1 MSRLPSRVVI
11 LPIRAY
17 QIWHAGRPSPC
28 RFVPSCSQYAIEA
41 IETRGALRG
50 GWLAFRRVSGA
61 VGRTAATASIR
72 FRARPVL
79 FASSIGQI
87 GAPFYHAFA
96 WVLALIYGAIPN
108 YAIAIALLTVLV
120 MIVVFPVTLKGTR
133 GMMKMQLL
141 APELKKIQARHKTSP
156 GASAEEKSEARKALN
171 EEMMALY
178 KENNTSPTGGCLPLF
193 LQMPMFLILYGT
205 IKGLTHKLPSGKLD
219 PLYISHTSKLY
230 ESIIQAKGALRAFGI
245 NLADSVKTHGLS
257 WGGKAPYIFMIL
269 LAVGLQYLQMKQLS
283 GRNPA
288 AQQANPQ
295 MQQMQK
301 IFPLIFAVI
310 YISIPAAV
318 NVYFIVSSLFRV
330 GQQEFMYRH
339 DPELQASLNKLKAR
353 TPASKI
359 LDVKG
364 YPRHRRARSR
374 RFAQESLRQTP
385 SNQVSDASEATVEE
399 HDAPLGI

>member
-1 MSRLPSRVVI
+1 M
-11 LPIRAY
+11 
-17 QIWHAGRPSPC
+17 
-28 RFVPSCSQYAIEA
+28 
-41 IETRGALRG
+41 
-50 GWLAFRRVSGA
+50 
-61 VGRTAATASIR
+61 
-72 FRARPVL
+72 L

-108 YAIAIALLTVLV
+108 YAIAIALLTILV

-156 GASAEEKSEARKALN
+156 GVSAEEKSEARKALN

-205 IKGLTHKLPSGKLD
+205 IKGLTHKTSAGKLD
-219 PLYISHTSKLY
+219 PLYIAHTSRLY
-230 ESIIQAKGALRAFGI
+230 ESIIHANGALRAFGV

-257 WGGKAPYIFMIL
+257 WGGKAPYILMIL

-353 TPASKI
+353 TPATTKV

-364 YPRHRRARSR
+364 VPAPPKGRLAALRSGIS
-374 RFAQESLRQTP
+374 QQTP
-385 SNQVSDASEATVEE
+385 SEP
-399 HDAPLGI
+399 APEPAKPPSKSTTPPRYLTKPAPSPKPRQPRAANNRPRRPR

>member
-1 MSRLPSRVVI
+1 
-11 LPIRAY
+11 
-17 QIWHAGRPSPC
+17 
-28 RFVPSCSQYAIEA
+28 
-41 IETRGALRG
+41 
-50 GWLAFRRVSGA
+50 
-61 VGRTAATASIR
+61 
-72 FRARPVL
+72 VL

-108 YAIAIALLTVLV
+108 YAIAIALLTILV

-141 APELKKIQARHKTSP
+141 APELKKIQARHKASP
-156 GASAEEKSEARKALN
+156 GASPEEKAEARKALN

-257 WGGKAPYIFMIL
+257 WGDKAPYILMIL

-339 DPELQASLNKLKAR
+339 DPELQAALSKLKAR
-353 TPASKI
+353 APTTKVI
-359 LDVKG
+359 DVKG
-364 YPRHRRARSR
+364 VPAQPKGLLATLRSGISQQITSDPVPETPPKPPSKSTTPPRYLTKPPPPPKPRQPRAANNRPRRPR
-374 RFAQESLRQTP
+374 
-385 SNQVSDASEATVEE
+385 
-399 HDAPLGI
+399 

>member
-1 MSRLPSRVVI
+1 
-11 LPIRAY
+11 
-17 QIWHAGRPSPC
+17 
-28 RFVPSCSQYAIEA
+28 
-41 IETRGALRG
+41 
-50 GWLAFRRVSGA
+50 
-61 VGRTAATASIR
+61 
-72 FRARPVL
+72 VL

-108 YAIAIALLTVLV
+108 YAIAIALLTILV

-156 GASAEEKSEARKALN
+156 GASAEEKAEARKALN

-219 PLYISHTSKLY
+219 PLYISHTSRLY
-230 ESIIQAKGALRAFGI
+230 ESIIQAKGALRAFGL
-245 NLADSVKTHGLS
+245 NLADTVKTHGLS
-257 WGGKAPYIFMIL
+257 WGGKAPYILLIL

-353 TPASKI
+353 TPASKVI
-359 LDVKG
+359 DVKG
-364 YPRHRRARSR
+364 VPVQPKGLLATLRSGIT
-374 RFAQESLRQTP
+374 QQTP
-385 SNQVSDASEATVEE
+385 SQQVSETPKPASKSTTPPRYLTKPPPPPKPRQPRA
-399 HDAPLGI
+399 ANNRPRRPR

>member
-1 MSRLPSRVVI
+1 VECF
-11 LPIRAY
+11 A
-17 QIWHAGRPSPC
+17 A
-28 RFVPSCSQYAIEA
+28 
-41 IETRGALRG
+41 G
-50 GWLAFRRVSGA
+50 GWRYVACCG
-61 VGRTAATASIR
+61 VGRTVVSASIR
-72 FRARPVL
+72 SRVRAPVL

-108 YAIAIALLTVLV
+108 YAIAIALLTILV

-156 GASAEEKSEARKALN
+156 GASPEEKAEARKALN

-178 KENNTSPTGGCLPLF
+178 KENNTSPTGGCLPMF

-205 IKGLTHKLPSGKLD
+205 IKGLTHKLK
-219 PLYISHTSKLY
+219 
-230 ESIIQAKGALRAFGI
+230 
-245 NLADSVKTHGLS
+245 SVKTHGLS
-257 WGGKAPYIFMIL
+257 WGGKAPYILMIL
-269 LAVGLQYLQMKQLS
+269 LAVGLQYLQMRQLS

-353 TPASKI
+353 APSKVI
-359 LDVKG
+359 DVKG
-364 YPRHRRARSR
+364 VPTQPKGILATLRSGISQQAPSEQYSTPKPPSKSTTPPKYLTKPTPPKPRQPRAANNRPRRPR
-374 RFAQESLRQTP
+374 
-385 SNQVSDASEATVEE
+385 
-399 HDAPLGI
+399 

>member
-1 MSRLPSRVVI
+1 
-11 LPIRAY
+11 
-17 QIWHAGRPSPC
+17 
-28 RFVPSCSQYAIEA
+28 
-41 IETRGALRG
+41 
-50 GWLAFRRVSGA
+50 
-61 VGRTAATASIR
+61 
-72 FRARPVL
+72 VL

-108 YAIAIALLTVLV
+108 YAIAIALLTILV

-156 GASAEEKSEARKALN
+156 GASPEEKAEARKALN

-257 WGGKAPYIFMIL
+257 WGGKAPYILMIL

-353 TPASKI
+353 APSKVI
-359 LDVKG
+359 DVKG
-364 YPRHRRARSR
+364 VPTQPKGLLATLRSGISQQAPSEQYSTPPKPPSKSTTPPKYLTKPAPPKPRQPRAANNRPRRPR
-374 RFAQESLRQTP
+374 
-385 SNQVSDASEATVEE
+385 
-399 HDAPLGI
+399 

>member
-1 MSRLPSRVVI
+1 MAGVSTRSSLSATRWLRLR
-11 LPIRAY
+11 
-17 QIWHAGRPSPC
+17 
-28 RFVPSCSQYAIEA
+28 
-41 IETRGALRG
+41 
-50 GWLAFRRVSGA
+50 SGLELGPA
-61 VGRTAATASIR
+61 
-72 FRARPVL
+72 VL

-108 YAIAIALLTVLV
+108 YAIAIALLTILV

-141 APELKKIQARHKTSP
+141 APELKRIQARHKTSP
-156 GASAEEKSEARKALN
+156 GASAEEKAEARKALN

-219 PLYISHTSKLY
+219 PLYISHTSRLY
-230 ESIIQAKGALRAFGI
+230 ESIIQAKGALRAFGL
-245 NLADSVKTHGLS
+245 NLADTVKTHGLS
-257 WGGKAPYIFMIL
+257 WGGKAPYILLIL

-353 TPASKI
+353 TPASKVI
-359 LDVKG
+359 DVKG
-364 YPRHRRARSR
+364 VAAQPKGLLSTLRSGIT
-374 RFAQESLRQTP
+374 QQTP
-385 SNQVSDASEATVEE
+385 REQASETPKPASKSTTPPRYLTKPPPPPKPRQPR
-399 HDAPLGI
+399 AANNRPRRPR

>member
-1 MSRLPSRVVI
+1 M
-11 LPIRAY
+11 
-17 QIWHAGRPSPC
+17 
-28 RFVPSCSQYAIEA
+28 
-41 IETRGALRG
+41 
-50 GWLAFRRVSGA
+50 
-61 VGRTAATASIR
+61 
-72 FRARPVL
+72 L
-79 FASSIGQI
+79 FASTIGQI
-87 GAPFYHAFA
+87 GQPFYKAFA
-96 WVLALIYGAIPN
+96 WVLALIYSAIPN
-108 YAIAIALLTVLV
+108 YAISIALLTVLV

-141 APELKKIQARHKTSP
+141 APELKKIQARHKAP
-156 GASAEEKSEARKALN
+156 AGASVEEKQEARKALN

-205 IKGLTHKLPSGKLD
+205 IRGLTHKGPTGKSL
-219 PLYISHTSKLY
+219 PLYISPHSKLY
-230 ESIIQAKGALRAFGI
+230 ESITAAHGALRSFGI
-245 NLADSVKTHGLS
+245 NLADSVKSPGLS
-257 WGGKAPYIFMIL
+257 WAGKAPYIFLIL

-330 GQQEFMYRH
+330 GQQEYMYRH
-339 DPELQASLNKLKAR
+339 DPELQRSLGQLKAR
-353 TPASKI
+353 NAGSPKI
-359 LDVKG
+359 V
-364 YPRHRRARSR
+364 
-374 RFAQESLRQTP
+374 
-385 SNQVSDASEATVEE
+385 EA
-399 HDAPLGI
+399 

>member
-1 MSRLPSRVVI
+1 
-11 LPIRAY
+11 
-17 QIWHAGRPSPC
+17 
-28 RFVPSCSQYAIEA
+28 
-41 IETRGALRG
+41 
-50 GWLAFRRVSGA
+50 
-61 VGRTAATASIR
+61 
-72 FRARPVL
+72 VL

-108 YAIAIALLTVLV
+108 YAIAIALLTILV

-141 APELKKIQARHKTSP
+141 APELKKIQAKHKASP
-156 GASAEEKSEARKALN
+156 AMSAEEKSEARKALN

-205 IKGLTHKLPSGKLD
+205 IKGLTHKTSTGKLD

-230 ESIIQAKGALRAFGI
+230 ESIIQAKGALRAFGL

-257 WGGKAPYIFMIL
+257 WGGKAPYILLIL

-339 DPELQASLNKLKAR
+339 DPELQASLHKLKAR
-353 TPASKI
+353 TPTSKVI
-359 LDVKG
+359 DVKG
-364 YPRHRRARSR
+364 APAPPKGGLLATLRSGIS
-374 RFAQESLRQTP
+374 QVTP
-385 SNQVSDASEATVEE
+385 SEPTPETPPKPQSKSTTPPRYLTKPTPPPKPRQPRAANNR
-399 HDAPLGI
+399 PRKPR